1 MRNYIQF
8 FHEAL
13 TSWFNDDHKFTM
25 VETLSRIKNG
35 YAADMAREFYDSCVD
50 DLVMNA
56 EDEIDDE
63 EIIDYVIDYLR
74 LHGSKEDCL
83 KALDSHKERIRLYLK
98 HFENDIIEDLTDY
111 LTIDYG
117 D

>member
-1 MRNYIQF
+1 MRTYIQF
-8 FHEAL
+8 FL
-13 TSWFNDDHKFTM
+13 DTLISWFDYDHKSTM
-25 VETLSRIKNG
+25 TETLSSIKNG
-35 YAADMAREFYDSCVD
+35 YAADMAREFYHSYVD

-98 HFENDIIEDLTDY
+98 HFENDIIKDLIDY